1 MSEQPKPKVLF
12 ICNGNS
18 GRSQMAEALL
28 RMLNGD
34 RYEVYSA
41 GLVPAEINPYAV
53 KAMEQLG
60 VDMSGHYAKGIE
72 IFKDITFDYVIT
84 VCDAA
89 KETCPYYPGKEV
101 LHHSFSSAV
110 TEGSEEEILASFGS
124 VRDEIKAWLETEF

>member
-1 MSEQPKPKVLF
+1 
-12 ICNGNS
+12 
-18 GRSQMAEALL
+18 MAEALL